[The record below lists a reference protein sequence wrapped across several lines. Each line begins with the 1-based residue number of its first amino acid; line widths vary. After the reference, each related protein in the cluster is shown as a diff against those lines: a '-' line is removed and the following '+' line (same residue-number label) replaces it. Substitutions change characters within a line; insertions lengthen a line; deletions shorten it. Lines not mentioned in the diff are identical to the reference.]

1 MNDCFCFLPF
11 PWDFTTLQHFTD
23 YKRRGTKQF
32 CNPFDSFLLPLFK
45 RLSPSV
51 SKQQLSVLSPD
62 YTLPFKCIPL
72 PPHLFILLSSPQGF
86 CFLFLFFFSFVS
98 ILKDFR
104 YKHSTTKSVMRNL
117 AKSMCTDFS
126 KKLSFLVNHKII
138 FHPEVLNSICYLLV
152 PLNLFPG
159 IWLISF
165 CFVVRSHEYWVVSTP
180 VTIESVITPLAIM
193 TQAEPS

>member
-32 CNPFDSFLLPLFK
+32 CNPFDSFLLP
-45 RLSPSV
+45 SNS
-51 SKQQLSVLSPD
+51 
-62 YTLPFKCIPL
+62 C
-72 PPHLFILLSSPQGF
+72 LSSVQTTLF
-86 CFLFLFFFSFVS
+86 LSSAFLFLPTSLFYFHPLRVFVFIFFSFVS